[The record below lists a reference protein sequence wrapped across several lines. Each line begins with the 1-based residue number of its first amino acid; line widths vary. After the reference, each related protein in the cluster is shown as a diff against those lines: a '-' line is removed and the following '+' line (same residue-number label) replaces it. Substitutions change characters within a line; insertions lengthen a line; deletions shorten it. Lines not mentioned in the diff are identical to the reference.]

1 MKSAACTKHRPHIG
15 KLPFQQ
21 ETQGSH
27 TIEHRP
33 HTHHIAQFF
42 FRQILIQHY
51 KIVAEIEKSLM
62 GILLLQGGAPHMV
75 DGALGYTNQHPP
87 AGTKPPTQV
96 DLFHVGKNVR
106 PVRRHPDSPSG
117 V

>member
-21 ETQGSH
+21 KTQGSH

-62 GILLLQGGAPHMV
+62 GVLLLQGG
-75 DGALGYTNQHPP
+75 
-87 AGTKPPTQV
+87 PPTW
-96 DLFHVGKNVR
+96 
-106 PVRRHPDSPSG
+106 
-117 V
+117 